1 MGGFNQYV
9 KAAGDIGIDMIT
21 DPSLLLSALF
31 APATGGM
38 SLGARAALGKTAQLG
53 LKQVG
58 KSFVQDKPLTQ
69 TLREVG
75 LMNVRGGTRKART
88 ERLRAIKDYYNS
100 EVKKNAIIGAGEGA
114 IWDGMHTYLAQE
126 RDDVDGI
133 DLRQGLDYYD
143 IGLNTAFGTFLGG
156 ALGGGL
162 TKGLQS
168 LPLSEA
174 RQNIL
179 RFFDKKK
186 STFFSFDLRNKK
198 KI

>member
-1 MGGFNQYV
+1 
-9 KAAGDIGIDMIT
+9 
-21 DPSLLLSALF
+21 
-31 APATGGM
+31 M
-38 SLGARAALGKTAQLG
+38 SNRPNPG
-53 LKQVG
+53 
-58 KSFVQDKPLTQ
+58 
-69 TLREVG
+69 
-75 LMNVRGGTRKART
+75 
-88 ERLRAIKDYYNS
+88 
-100 EVKKNAIIGAGEGA
+100 KKNAIIGAGEGA

-179 RFFDKKK
+179 RFSDETSLKEADLIYKTNKLKDIHISNTIGQPTTRFLTMAQDSDTLK
-186 STFFSFDLRNKK
+186 SLLKIFRYDSFKGKEDSK
-198 KI
+198 